1 MSFIVKIINF
11 QTNKGSF
18 MATLRQYEA
27 LLLTVPEITG
37 DEVKHLETQLDKTI
51 KAATGST
58 ISFERWGK
66 YKLAYDINKN
76 EYGVFFLTRFEAP
89 VGTPIVNDLKTLLKV
104 KLHNVVMRDMVSAL
118 DPKRPLTYQKPRSLE
133 EAPTREADSFSKDKA
148 STFFSADERDEI
160 DEE

>member
-1 MSFIVKIINF
+1 
-11 QTNKGSF
+11 

-37 DEVKHLETQLDKTI
+37 DEAKNIETTLDKTV
-51 KAATGST
+51 KAGSGST

-76 EYGVFFLTRFEAP
+76 EYGVFFLARFEAP
-89 VGTPIVNDLKTLLKV
+89 ERSTLVNDLKTLFKV
-104 KLHNVVMRDMVSAL
+104 KFDNVVMRDMVSVL
-118 DPKRPLTYQKPRSLE
+118 DPKQPMTYQRPRSLE
-133 EAPTREADSFSKDKA
+133 EAPAREAETFAKEKV
-148 STFFSADERDEI
+148 STYFSADDKDEI

>member
-1 MSFIVKIINF
+1 M
-11 QTNKGSF
+11 
-18 MATLRQYEA
+18 RQYEA

-37 DEVKHLETQLDKTI
+37 DEVKNLETQLDKTI

-89 VGTPIVNDLKTLLKV
+89 ARTTVVNDLKNLLKV
-104 KLHNVVMRDMVSAL
+104 KLNNVVVRDMVSVL
-118 DPKRPLTYQKPRSLE
+118 DPKRPLTYQRPRSLE
-133 EAPTREADSFSKDKA
+133 EAPTREADSFSKDKMPHFLA
-148 STFFSADERDEI
+148 SDDRDEV

>member
-1 MSFIVKIINF
+1 
-11 QTNKGSF
+11 

-37 DEVKHLETQLDKTI
+37 DEVKHLETQLDKAV

-89 VGTPIVNDLKTLLKV
+89 LGTPIVNDLKTLFKV
-104 KLHNVVMRDMVSAL
+104 KLHNVIMRDMVSAL

-133 EAPTREADSFSKDKA
+133 EAPTREAESFSKDKA
-148 STFFSADERDEI
+148 SSFFSDDRDES

>member
-1 MSFIVKIINF
+1 M
-11 QTNKGSF
+11 T
-18 MATLRQYEA
+18 ALRQYEA

-89 VGTPIVNDLKTLLKV
+89 TRTTVVNDLKNLLKV
-104 KLHNVVMRDMVSAL
+104 KLNNVVIRDMVSVL
-118 DPKRPLTYQKPRSLE
+118 DPQRPLTYQRPRSLE
-133 EAPTREADSFSKDKA
+133 EAPAREADSFSKDKMPH
-148 STFFSADERDEI
+148 FLGNDDRDEI

>member
-1 MSFIVKIINF
+1 M
-11 QTNKGSF
+11 T
-18 MATLRQYEA
+18 TLRQYEA

-89 VGTPIVNDLKTLLKV
+89 ARTTVVKDLKALLKV
-104 KLHNVVMRDMVSAL
+104 KLNNVIMRDMVSVL
-118 DPKRPLTYQKPRSLE
+118 DPNRPLTYQRPRSLE
-133 EAPTREADSFSKDKA
+133 EAPAREADSFSKDKMPHFLA
-148 STFFSADERDEI
+148 SDDRDEI

>member
-1 MSFIVKIINF
+1 M
-11 QTNKGSF
+11 T
-18 MATLRQYEA
+18 TLRQYEA

-37 DEVKHLETQLDKTI
+37 DEVKNLETQLDKTI

-66 YKLAYDINKN
+66 YKLSYDINKN

-89 VGTPIVNDLKTLLKV
+89 ARTTVVKDLKALLKV
-104 KLHNVVMRDMVSAL
+104 KLNNVIMRDMVSVL
-118 DPKRPLTYQKPRSLE
+118 DPKRPLTYQRPRSLE
-133 EAPTREADSFSKDKA
+133 EAPAREADSFSKDKMPHFL
-148 STFFSADERDEI
+148 SGDDRDEI